1 MQEKVPSHELEDRMH
16 RFRIQMDADHPG
28 WEIAAIFWNINL
40 YYFTGTMQDGMLLI
54 PRDHEAALW
63 VRRSYERARDES
75 LFPQIRP
82 MGSFRDAAREVK
94 HLPGKMYLESEVVPL
109 ALMERF
115 RKHFPFSAIE
125 SLDRQVA
132 MLRSVKS
139 TYEIAL
145 MERAGAIH
153 QHVLEECAPG
163 ILREGMSE
171 ATFGSEIYSLLVE
184 HGHQGIVRFG
194 SFDTEIEVGQIGFGD
209 SSLYP
214 TRFNG
219 PGGSR
224 GLSPAAPVLGSR
236 ERKLRKGDLVFI
248 DTACG
253 VDGYQT
259 DKTMTYM
266 FGIPIPEEA
275 IEAHHQ
281 CVEIQHRMVSLLRPG
296 IAPSEIYT
304 TIMESLDP
312 GFLTNFMG
320 FGNRKVNFLGHG
332 VGLIADEIPVIAKG
346 FDEPLQERMT
356 IALEPKKGIPGIG
369 MVGTED
375 TFVVTPRGGRSIT
388 GAHPGLIPVY

>member
-1 MQEKVPSHELEDRMH
+1 MH
-16 RFRIQMDADHPG
+16 RFRIRMDADHPD
-28 WEIAAIFWNINL
+28 WEIAAIFGNINL
-40 YYFTGTMQDGMLLI
+40 YYFTGTMQNGMLLI
-54 PRDHEAALW
+54 PRDHEAVLW
-63 VRRSYERARDES
+63 VRRSLERARDES

-82 MGSFRDAAREVK
+82 MGSFQDAARETR
-94 HLPGKMYLESEVVPL
+94 HRFDRMFLEQEVVPL

-115 RKHFPFSAIE
+115 RKHFPFSSIG

-132 MLRSVKS
+132 LLRSVKS
-139 TYEIAL
+139 TYELAL

-153 QHVLEECAPG
+153 QQVLEECAPE
-163 ILREGMSE
+163 ILEEGMSE
-171 ATFGSEIYSLLVE
+171 AAFGSEIYSLLVK

-194 SFDTEIEVGQIGFGD
+194 SFNTEIEVGQIGFGD

-214 TRFNG
+214 TRFDG

-266 FGIPIPEEA
+266 FKTPLPEEA
-275 IEAHHQ
+275 IEAHRQ

-296 IAPSEIYT
+296 NTPSEIYT
-304 TIMESLDP
+304 AIMESLDP
-312 GFLTNFMG
+312 GFLENFMG
-320 FGNRKVNFLGHG
+320 FGHRKVNFLGHG
-332 VGLIADEIPVIAKG
+332 VGLVADEIPVIAKG

-375 TFVVTPRGGRSIT
+375 TFVVTPRGCRSIT
-388 GAHPGLIPVY
+388 GSHPGLMLVD